1 MEERI
6 QKILARAGYG
16 SRREVESW
24 IKKGEIIVNGQVATL
39 GQKISESAK
48 VVLRGQKLRLS
59 TKLKTTPRVLMY
71 HKPVGQICTRDDP
84 EKRET
89 VFDKLPKLP
98 SGRWISIGRL
108 DINTDGLLLFTND
121 GELANKLMHPSSEI
135 EREYAV
141 RILGKVEPEM
151 LKSMLVGVELEDG
164 KAVFDSIRFKGG
176 EGANQWYHVTLR
188 EGRNREVRRLW
199 ESQGVTVSR
208 LRRVR
213 YGDIELDRRLRAG
226 NYEDLSVRRM
236 RKLYESVD
244 LNFPGNDTSAP
255 QKHVQKGLPKKANPW
270 NKKRRK

>member
-24 IKKGEIIVNGQVATL
+24 IRKGEITVNGQTATL
-39 GQKISESAK
+39 GQKITESAK

-59 TKLKTTPRVLMY
+59 TKFKATPRVLMY

-89 VFDKLPKLP
+89 VFDKLPKLS

-121 GELANKLMHPSSEI
+121 GDLANKLMHPSSEI

-141 RILGKVEPEM
+141 RILGKVDPEM
-151 LKSMLVGVELEDG
+151 LKRMRDGVELEDG
-164 KAVFDSIRFKGG
+164 KAHFDSVKFKGG
-176 EGANQWYHVTLR
+176 EGANQWYHVTLK

-199 ESQGVTVSR
+199 ESQGLTVSR

-226 NYEDLSVRRM
+226 NYEDMPARRM
-236 RKLYESVD
+236 RKLYESVGLTCEKED
-244 LNFPGNDTSAP
+244 SPSAN
-255 QKHVQKGLPKKANPW
+255 KRSNKADKKVNPW
-270 NKKRRK
+270 NKRRRN

>member
-24 IKKGEIIVNGQVATL
+24 IKKGDITVNGQTATL
-39 GQKISESAK
+39 GQKITESAK

-84 EKRET
+84 ERRET
-89 VFDKLPKLP
+89 VFDKLPKLS

-108 DINTDGLLLFTND
+108 DINTDGLLLFSND
-121 GELANKLMHPSSEI
+121 GDLANKLMHPSSEV

-141 RILGKVEPEM
+141 RILGKVDPDM
-151 LKSMLVGVELEDG
+151 LKRMRDGVELEDG
-164 KAVFDSIRFKGG
+164 KASFDTIKFKGG
-176 EGANQWYHVTLR
+176 EGANQWYHVTLK

-199 ESQGVTVSR
+199 ESQGLTVSR

-226 NYEDLSVRRM
+226 NYEDMPARRM
-236 RKLYESVD
+236 RKLYESV
-244 LNFPGNDTSAP
+244 
-255 QKHVQKGLPKKANPW
+255 GLSCEQEDSPTPKKRSNNENKKLNPW
-270 NKKRRK
+270 NKRKRR